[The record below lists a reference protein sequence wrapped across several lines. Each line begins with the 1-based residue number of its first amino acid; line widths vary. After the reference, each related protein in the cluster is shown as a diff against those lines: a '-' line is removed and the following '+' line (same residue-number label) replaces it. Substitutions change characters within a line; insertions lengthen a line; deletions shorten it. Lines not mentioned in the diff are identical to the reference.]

1 MQEPVKNL
9 TATDR
14 GFQKPP
20 INKAFS
26 LKVETREAKLMEDRL
41 KRAEEARQQAERYQ
55 RMKLRNKQSFFR
67 KYDES
72 RISHYIPAM
81 HMPFAIGSS
90 KVLLY
95 FHANAEDIV
104 LSHELLD
111 FIRAL
116 LRVNIIA
123 VEYPGY
129 GIYNGDMQKRQGYS
143 HASFPKSAP
152 NRSMNSA
159 YSEISRQSF
168 GKTPRFG
175 EIDEKI
181 GQQNNSKR
189 TPFKSKKK
197 SVAESSVS

>member
-1 MQEPVKNL
+1 
-9 TATDR
+9 
-14 GFQKPP
+14 
-20 INKAFS
+20 
-26 LKVETREAKLMEDRL
+26 
-41 KRAEEARQQAERYQ
+41 
-55 RMKLRNKQSFFR
+55 
-67 KYDES
+67 
-72 RISHYIPAM
+72 
-81 HMPFAIGSS
+81 MPFAIGSS

-129 GIYNGDMQKRQGYS
+129 GIYNGDMQKRQS
-143 HASFPKSAP
+143 HGHYTSKNLGPSRPASTL
-152 NRSMNSA
+152 
-159 YSEISRQSF
+159 YSETSRQSF

-175 EIDEKI
+175 EIDAKI
-181 GQQNNSKR
+181 EHQNIIKK